1 MISSFVPSHFWGE
14 AVSTAVYLINRQPS
28 SKLSGQSP
36 GEVLFGTPPRYDHL
50 HVFGC
55 TCYVL
60 LAPRERTKLTAQSVE
75 CVFLGYSHEHK
86 DYRCYDPSS
95 RRIRISRDVTFVE
108 DRPFFYNSSTRSSN
122 SPTESTSFMCLPHTS
137 STDDIAAPS
146 PPTPPP
152 SHPFSKLPVTQV
164 YVRRRTTTST
174 ESPSSSPTLAS
185 PDAPVV
191 DVFTKH

>member
-1 MISSFVPSHFWGE
+1 M
-14 AVSTAVYLINRQPS
+14 
-28 SKLSGQSP
+28 
-36 GEVLFGTPPRYDHL
+36 
-50 HVFGC
+50 
-55 TCYVL
+55 

-152 SHPFSKLPVTQV
+152 SHPFSKPPVTQV

-185 PDAPVV
+185 PDAPAV
-191 DVFTKH
+191 DVFTNIDESQVGLRYNLRDRATVKPPDKYGFSRVNAVIDEPTSYK